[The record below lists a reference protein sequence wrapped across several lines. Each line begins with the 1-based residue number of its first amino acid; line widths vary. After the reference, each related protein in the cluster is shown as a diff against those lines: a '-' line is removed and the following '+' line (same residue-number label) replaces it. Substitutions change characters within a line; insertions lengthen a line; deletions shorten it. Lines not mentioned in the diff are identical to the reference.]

1 MLLALADVA
10 GGVSAVPAALAQ
22 QTPEITLNGTVDES
36 TPGHL
41 NSKSVVLSSGAETR
55 VNYRLVPGYAQRA
68 ASGVVVKVYMPSLEY
83 VDGDYRVAS
92 RDRTP
97 TGLGVQGR
105 VSAGGG
111 WNVLSNTTVQGG
123 PIVMEYDG
131 DLRAGTNPAFDIF
144 LTTYNDGSDGPYG
157 GVPEGTAFEL
167 NGYVSYETFDRVEG
181 SAWETPNQL
190 DDESRISVISS
201 DLTWETT
208 IESYVPG
215 AGSDL
220 VPIWDRYQY
229 IDYMYAIANTS
240 DNLAS
245 NVDGYS
251 VTFDIDSTDTLP
263 NGIIPFDINRWSYV
277 EGGDPVKN
285 SDQNNTAGQF
295 VGVPGEG
302 GILIYDVTDWDGVSE
317 LTDEIPYVY
326 SGSGMIE
333 IDRQTGANKQGLT
346 PEGAAGDTERR
357 FLVSLPL
364 SRQGFPNPPAT
375 FKVSAITNVLF
386 AKTANW
392 SKTRIV
398 EREIVAPTYDFLF
411 THTTKQPEVVYGYET
426 YNEITDIRSDSNAPT
441 FDPSITYE
449 VDQDFALDRV
459 TYEFHE
465 ADADRF
471 KDAAVSYT
479 YTDPKTG
486 DEVTEVLTQ
495 HTRETDDATG
505 AVTLVFD
512 VSKLAKLDWKR
523 ELSLTLVDRVEPGET
538 IPVSLKVF
546 GEPYRVGDM
555 TSTATATF
563 VEKIA
568 SNDDFGENT
577 SYTEVEHETT
587 LDATFKVIYPKEVV
601 PRIDV
606 TIDGKGQRA
615 TVPYS
620 AETTIDVLFGVND
633 TTAQNSTTTLELNAS
648 VEMLQE
654 ATLTVKA
661 ALFAQAENVRVSYTT
676 LDSDAPV
683 EVDLSTYTGTGDFE
697 FTLPERVANIIID
710 TDAMTTNGA
719 VNFVSISAKAGN
731 GLLKKHE
738 FTGHIRT
745 YQPKPYD
752 KEATAKVTGTI
763 DIQLPNEL
771 LPVVDA
777 VGVYGSTK
785 TKDTTPVGYESTFAV
800 EYQLDTGGV
809 NAQASEYVID
819 MLAPTKSGALVFNKI
834 VLQQTYLD
842 AATDAKITFVDRAG
856 NEQAFTA
863 AEVALAEVMLTNI
876 DKIVVSGADLL
887 LQGLQTI
894 AIVEYDANI
903 EIGSSQNVRATF
915 TGTPELP
922 YVEKKSATKQNQ
934 IMVRETKTGVKVE
947 GVNQVTQDLGVGNKY
962 SVDIYRWWNRGYT
975 YNTQDYTLDQG
986 YKSLGGF
993 TSTLTRPT
1001 AKQDNNNQR
1010 VSVDVTLPYEHF
1022 DLYYVKIRD
1031 EMKPFIQSV
1040 DLYRIVNGK
1049 EELWKTVEGSQW
1061 VDNSQEEAGY
1071 WRINTA
1077 RPGMADT
1084 ELFATYD
1091 SVAGVQDHPYYKDAW
1106 DADVRPE
1113 APVSRVEVNLTFTRD
1128 SNDAV
1133 PQMAGVNDDIV
1144 EYMGRFH
1151 SSSISP
1157 LQTVGAKK
1165 TTGLTS
1171 TDTFGL
1177 KRELTRSASTSINS
1191 LVGYPFAQTRTG
1203 AHDNTSLANKVITMG
1218 SVGEYLAS
1226 IWNANTASWPY
1237 YNGHGPDV
1245 YTPAATEYDEW
1256 LGLYDPSS
1264 FHDEL
1269 IYEFVYPASPSDD
1282 PTFHLDPTHVVIEA
1296 TSTLPYLTGVRV
1308 LGENGESVALRFD
1321 QPLTQAPRFGY
1332 DNSLAK
1338 GIHDDGDGSFTI
1350 SFGEADVYPAAFEA
1364 TFSKIAGF
1372 GERTAELDGV
1382 AEDRLG
1388 AGSASAALSEV
1399 DLRVGGVVNGNKAL
1413 KGTTNLYR
1421 LPDDASART
1430 LMHTTSATLTGYTPK
1445 LGASLDMTFDSLKA
1459 YDYGADGVTPNTS
1472 RVEVGITNS
1481 SEADIKTV
1489 LINVKPDAAFRSQLI
1504 EIPADIFKD
1513 SDWSVES
1520 VTVSQGSTA
1529 VDVDPARFSLNS
1541 AGNYEFNLQP
1551 LFDSGALATEQTK
1564 VTLGGAATLL
1574 KQHVDN
1580 IAVTFVPKDDTVRL
1594 WGSLAEPAPGVTLPK
1609 RMRDGA
1615 NVLVS
1620 GVWVDAD
1627 SEATGHNWDSKP
1639 TFMHETQRPKGSHE
1653 QVMYDSTFTANAQ
1666 VTTYQPIFVT
1676 DGTSGNRGQKPTLT
1690 HTGNA
1695 SSSQKAPRLYTRV
1708 ARLQTAAVHMNNDF
1722 TRADATHLFYDADT
1736 NQQIDYRNIA
1746 VGDTVKVLYELRNV
1760 GTPAPSDTEPGS
1772 IPVFKPQ
1779 AHIEAP
1785 AYLEVSAVEAATDVL
1800 QSDAN
1805 RSALISEIAQQAL
1818 TVEADDLAITQ
1829 LNPKRADIEF
1839 DLTLESN
1846 ESVFF
1851 YVEFTATGDGDS
1863 DLNITQGKTPQW
1875 NVYTRP
1881 AFAHRFMSYNS
1892 AGVNGNRVTGATA
1905 QKNYDGDPFVE
1916 HLGLVS
1922 NHQYKFADPN
1932 QLRIESKFNTENVSG
1947 EDMTLTVKHIKNEIL
1962 HDNTRLDLFLTL
1974 DTLALGGFE
1983 LTKFPSPTYPEGF
1996 TGEFGEPRVYFQHTD
2011 GEWIN
2016 AEMFD
2021 RSIHKLS
2028 SVNELR
2034 IEYGIVPAVHEG
2046 AMFEAPQF
2054 TIAGRGHWQT
2064 AGDKSTKSYNIIS
2077 RAQTKLNHLGG
2088 GGPVAEYRYHHNA
2101 TSTAWKAIPT
2111 VEFNIQS
2118 FDSLAEAQSPYNGAA
2133 TGKTGYVAGD
2143 QVHYR
2148 LTAKNH
2154 SSFQGTATNTPYGKA
2169 PLKEPVILDKIP
2181 EYLTTDLSDHVS
2193 GGVLDVERAI
2203 AEGKLTLRVLGADGE
2218 PRTDLKLPRVTVR
2231 TERGLDI
2238 AGSQQFANDRH
2249 NDGWGLLSSQHPS
2262 NTGVNPAA
2270 EIEFSVFTYSFEG
2283 EQLGRG
2289 EQLEIIYT
2297 ATARKE
2303 QLPIATYKNGKS
2315 VFAPFF
2321 GWYGSNVP
2329 VANSA
2334 KNVSMDM
2341 ASLLHDAGISGD
2353 RGHEMTGAE
2362 FLSNSYSWQ
2371 PGANNQRR
2379 YANSSSTGYTQVT
2392 FYDSSADKQ
2401 KSHTAHLRETAVND
2415 LYTSFA
2421 SSTLDENFAFAA
2433 KGRVSAEDAASSER
2447 ILWSQ
2452 DGMQLNRAWLYGAS
2466 EMLPDTERAAWGT
2479 DAANFYEHD
2488 KSLNSYNRHRLGF
2501 TPYVEDDYTYAVQ
2514 LHEEFTVRLHGANL
2528 GDRPV
2533 ENGLEYTEI
2542 LPLGITPYNE
2552 QSELLGITAFD
2563 GAGTPIDDALVDIK
2577 VVQSPENDKGY
2588 RAPAQSQEAGTYADT
2603 RHAEKA
2609 IPYVVRVRVKPV
2621 LPGLF
2626 NSAGSTDL
2634 DNQQRVDIRVR
2645 VYDELAPSADGL
2657 SIWHD
2662 EFTLTT
2668 IEDEEYVEIYSREYG
2683 AFNASI
2689 GTWNT
2694 SRYPNDGMAQ
2704 GLNVNDLVYDF
2715 GSYTSYY
2722 AVEPWGMYVRGLNA
2736 QATDVTTPGGKPT
2749 LVTGDQIA
2757 MRKPTLRVW
2766 SKATKDEAQYE
2777 ATKGA
2782 NGTSYDRTLQD
2793 FSVDLYEEFTIESTV
2808 ENQQLEVLG
2817 EYNRVNSGYNRYSG
2831 DNYNAD
2837 IWVNAPQTIGGARGS
2852 WFEPTVTIALPYGVV
2867 PVMQDGSYARY
2878 YSDLQNVQD
2887 VDFAATVNDITFRSS
2902 TPQPTPVTE
2911 FFDVRVELLED
2922 PAGQRFVMHF
2932 TVNEDRAAD
2941 IAYGESLVI
2950 SPKVVTID
2958 TPAYNLDTDDT
2969 RYQEVVSLAGSKRP
2983 VFNPIVSNEYQTGA
2997 TPSLTARDQ
3006 GVSTAP
3012 NNVKSSNG
3020 LSITVNDRTRRDS
3033 TSIWSNNMG
3042 ALKIT
3047 ERLISPTKSY
3057 NDETDILVNDNVT
3070 WHVKGADLTP
3080 ELTPQDPAPKHQK
3093 SGAYGGTKLNLA
3105 KPSITNTTRV
3115 ANYADSIEQGKIQV
3129 DAAGKYWYST
3139 EVTNAP
3145 TPHANPYEELKTAGD
3160 VHNSRFLVTHYV
3172 TNFARATDEVR
3183 IKLGDDVYDREA
3195 FEALGYSVTR
3205 VKPTVPEADPTRSRI
3220 QWLVTTPANDRG
3232 TRGELKSGDSFTL
3245 LYEAQLVEGFTDNV
3259 LEGDPAWSADEL
3271 VVDSYVSLISDD
3283 KSLIEGAQRPE
3294 DFIVQSLK
3302 SITYH
3307 EHETDHRAQQDID
3320 SNGDLESIYAMD
3332 DAEIEILKPKAEVRV
3347 NTTRPRIAYSN
3358 GLSGDT
3364 YFNSSDTIEYLV
3376 THAQNTGS
3384 GLKEFVVENILPT
3397 DSTDDST
3404 VSVSNRKIN
3413 TTTLFVS
3420 SGTWAL
3426 PQETLDR
3433 LAVTSTDVDDVFK
3446 TFVYISNETA
3456 EDGYEAGDWTL
3467 LNPGGTSIDTNER
3480 FDIPGQHRLNLK
3492 KIRVV
3497 VKALD
3502 PDNYLVPQGLRLD
3515 VDADPELDGKQSVL
3529 ETDPTNQSTSAYP
3542 DTVTDVAIKLGV
3554 RVSSDA
3560 VSTLF
3565 VYDTAQVWGNY
3576 VGTSVSKLAQSES
3589 RSYLTPSR
3597 PVVNV
3602 NYEALYYRSD
3612 TTRPADERFGWSDVL
3627 AIAPKSSPHLKF
3639 TGEFINA
3646 DDSMWSRDED
3656 NIYSEDML
3664 MDPFVTFQLPAVM
3677 ESGGQF
3683 TYVPQEDIDAGHP
3696 LSSEH
3701 RSRYPLTDKEN
3712 NLWTWKL
3719 VRADGTEAHPE
3730 SKLKHTRIHAGPWD
3744 GLDRNVVSVWFEG
3757 DVFPGD
3763 KVVVEFIGSVDAY
3776 SPGADAEDL
3785 KSRALITN
3793 STGLLH
3799 PLNSRQNAGNKLGYS
3814 TDNNDFNENDKAN
3827 DRLVF
3832 SEKTMFQYETFDNF
3846 GKRKVAYSDLN
3857 RAGTVAP
3864 HMTPV
3869 REGGDLTF
3877 EISVDNSKEADDR
3890 AYPYP
3895 IMYDVLPHL
3904 NDTSMLNAMKP
3915 RESKYSAWLQ
3925 PEGMRLEL
3933 EGVNKKVYAQN
3944 EYTVYV
3950 GPLRRQGSDIVD
3962 ADMVAQDEVGT
3973 EAFYDSL
3980 GVPGQPSAVRDAHFV
3995 KLSDI
4000 QSDEA
4005 LLKRVKNILV
4015 LFNNPNE
4022 QLPGQNKLKFTYDL
4036 QLPLNAP
4043 VFLEQFPEGEARDY
4057 GLWNSFV
4064 ATQRVGRF
4072 IPQESNNAGAFAT
4085 EQKDRAYIGNYVW
4098 NDVNYNGRQDEGEP
4112 FTDSNGRTLLKPTK
4126 DLDYDGTIDDPGI
4139 NGVKVTLLS
4148 PKGYNVDYLGNQIA
4162 QVAGDWV
4169 VVDDSGA
4176 PVLDE
4181 VFSKPIP
4188 SEGPLVTE
4196 TEQDT
4201 HGHDGY
4207 YTFSNIRPG
4216 DYRVMFEFPQDYD
4229 RFSATTR
4236 EVFKNTGV
4244 SVFTPGVDAGIP
4256 AATNVDALVTITDVA
4271 NVSSATTDAERM
4283 SFDMGVAHTVKVG
4296 GTIFKEQLKSLDG
4309 YQGAGEPGIKDY
4321 YVTLKNAEGEIVV
4334 DELGN
4339 KLVTRTDTKGE
4350 YEFTVLPTSE
4360 RYTVEVTDENNAFN
4374 TETVVSPFI
4383 HNVDPFAAANDN
4395 DGFTPRGETVVKT
4408 NPFTFDLQQLVT
4420 SKFEDRIAVSVGFY
4434 DKSTFGVIGN
4444 RVWDDRNRDGIQD
4457 ADEPGI
4463 AGQKLRLEQY
4473 IRDGDDWSRS
4483 DYTQATTSNAD
4494 GYYYFREVPSVA
4506 SQNGV
4511 RLEARYEVVID
4522 DLVTGYTFAKT
4533 LAGAGEE
4540 PDAHE
4545 RDSDFFKNGTMH
4557 KAAVG
4562 DHLVSVVDTVNGIDY
4577 GLTDNTVDLGLVK
4590 HARSSL
4596 SGEVFI
4602 DTDGD
4607 GVQNDKAQAEQI
4619 YTATLEVSHEGTWV
4633 PARQDV
4639 AGLMIEPALAAE
4651 TDDVMAFTDITSY
4664 VFENLHIIDNEQL
4677 APYEYRVKVT
4687 SIPLWQEVTKL
4698 QRGTD
4703 PERDSDFTQFDR
4715 GAYNTAVSDVRVLGE
4730 LRDADQLLPIETFD
4744 GVAAEHVDLGL
4755 VPLATRATLGD
4766 YIWFDANRNGIQ
4778 DDDEEGVADLTVVLN
4793 RLVDGQLVPVTETDT
4808 DASGR
4813 YEFTVDVADTDP
4825 ASATFNEPHEYVTQ
4839 FNMTSRESLAP
4850 YRAGSDETLDSN
4862 VVKLGEGASKA
4873 YQHSIHD
4880 PDHTAVSDV
4889 VTLVTADER
4898 GNARF
4903 ETTADHADNDGGI
4916 IVHDTVR
4923 VLGDTLFEDLNRDG
4937 VQTADE
4943 PGIGGL
4949 QVNLYRL
4956 DKDTGR
4962 WEAHRDL
4969 DGKSSMVSDAA
4980 GTYSFTL
4987 EVADLDK
4994 ASPHYRQAEEYR
5006 VLVEAPAHLRL
5017 VEVDNV
5023 FFYAEDMVD
5032 GNGNPNYA
5040 GIDIAKPFS
5049 YVLTEAITLVESVDG
5064 SVVLTSARDVLSADA
5079 GFVAYDTS
5087 VTIGGVIWEDDDFDG
5102 LQGASEL
5109 GFPGRTV
5116 SLWELIDGVWTPV
5129 KDLHGVGSQK
5139 TDETGRYSFEVSPT
5153 HYEEGKAN
5161 FLQPRE
5167 YRVTTERFGYES
5179 WSPLNVGDD
5188 ATIDSDVS
5196 AAEPEFGDAH
5206 TGVTRVFA
5214 IADHPGGRVDVTS
5227 VRDDL
5232 EMDMGVKIQEQLA
5245 RIGGVVWEDENED
5258 GLRQEA
5264 ESVRRGQQVSLWE
5277 LVDSEWVSVADIQ
5290 GNSELLTDAQGH
5302 YEFEVFATEY
5312 DLASDGYLKPREYRV
5327 SFEREGFESWSPLNV
5342 GDDTSLDSDVAASAP
5357 EFGTVHTGVSHVFSI
5372 VDSENGRVDISTV
5385 RDDLEMDAGMRLHEN
5400 LAVIGGVVWEDAN
5413 EDGIQEEGE
5422 AARAGQ
5428 LVSLWERVDGEW
5440 ASVSDNR
5447 GNAELRTDEHGS
5459 YEFEVYATDY
5469 DHESDGYLKPREYRV
5484 STERE
5489 GFESWSPLNAGDDT
5503 TLDSDVAASVP
5514 EFGTAHTG
5522 VTHLFSIVD
5531 AEDGLVDIKTVRDD
5545 VEMDMGLKTHEQLAV
5560 IGGVVWEDTNE
5571 DGVQQRGEPLRAGQ
5585 NVTLWELIAEE
5596 WQPVEDAR
5604 GNQTQETDAQGRY
5617 EFQVYATDYDP
5628 AADGYLQPR
5637 EYRASIERE
5646 GYETLSPLNV
5656 GDDTTLDSDVS
5667 ASAPGLGGAHT
5678 GATHEFSIVDAQDGV
5693 VDIAT
5698 VRDDVEMDMG
5708 LKTHEHL
5715 AIIGGVVW
5723 DDANEDGE
5731 HQKDE
5736 QVLAG
5741 EKVTLW
5747 ERVAGEWTIVEDNRG
5762 NSTQVTDA
5770 KGFYEFEV
5778 DPTHY
5783 DADSAGYLQPREY
5796 RTTVQTPRGY
5806 ALSAGSV
5813 TAVLDNER
5821 ATSQRAQIATLSEAG
5836 RVDISDIHDDR
5847 TLSYPF
5853 TQVPSTSGLAITG
5866 SEFGLG
5872 LGVLGGMG
5880 VLLGLAAVYLSMRR
5894 QRERNEGKAS

>member
-1 MLLALADVA
+1 MLLAFADVT
-10 GGVSAVPAALAQ
+10 GSISAIPAASAQ

-41 NSKSVVLSSGAETR
+41 NSKSVVLSSGTETR
-55 VNYRLVPGYAQRA
+55 VNYRLVPGYSQGA
-68 ASGVVVKVYMPSLEY
+68 ASGVVVQVYMPSLEY
-83 VDGDYRVAS
+83 VDGDYRVVS

-111 WNVLSNTTVQGG
+111 WNVLSDTTVQGG

-131 DLRAGTNPAFDIF
+131 DLGAGTNPGFDIF

-167 NGYVSYETFDRVEG
+167 NGYVSYEMFDRVEG
-181 SAWETPNQL
+181 SAWETPNQV
-190 DDESRISVISS
+190 DDESRVSVISS

-215 AGSDL
+215 GGSDL

-229 IDYMYAIANTS
+229 IDYVYSITNTS

-245 NVDGYS
+245 NIDGYS

-285 SDQNNTAGQF
+285 SDQNNTKGQF

-302 GILIYDVTDWDGVSE
+302 GILIYDVTDWDGVSK
-317 LTDEIPYVY
+317 LTEEIPYVY

-333 IDRQTGANKQGLT
+333 IDRQTGASKQALT
-346 PEGAAGDTERR
+346 PAGAAGDTERK

-398 EREIVAPTYDFLF
+398 EREIVAPTYDFSF
-411 THTTKQPEVVYGYET
+411 THATKQPEVVYGYET
-426 YNEITDIRSDSNAPT
+426 YNEIKDIRSDSNAPT
-441 FDPSITYE
+441 FDPKITYT
-449 VDQDFALDRV
+449 VDKDFTLDRV
-459 TYEFHE
+459 TYEFNE
-465 ADADRF
+465 TDLVRF
-471 KDAAVSYT
+471 KDAAVTYT

-505 AVTLVFD
+505 AVALVFD

-523 ELSLTLVDRVEPGET
+523 ELSLTLGERVEPGET
-538 IPVSLKVF
+538 IPVSLKVY

-563 VEKIA
+563 IEKIA

-577 SYTEVEHETT
+577 SYTEVEHEKT

-606 TIDGKGQRA
+606 NIDGKGKRA
-615 TVPYS
+615 TVPYL
-620 AETTIDVLFGVND
+620 AETTIDFLFGVND
-633 TTAQNSTTTLELNAS
+633 TTAQNSTTTLELNSS

-661 ALFAQAENVRVSYTT
+661 ALFAQADNVRVSYTT
-676 LDSDAPV
+676 LDSTAPV
-683 EVDLSTYTGTGDFE
+683 EIDLSAYTGTGDFE
-697 FTLPERVANIIID
+697 FTLPARVAKIIID
-710 TDAMTTNGA
+710 TDDMTTSGA
-719 VNFVSISAKAGN
+719 VNFVSVSAKAGQ

-738 FTGHIRT
+738 FTGHMRT

-752 KEATAKVTGTI
+752 KEATAKTTGTI

-771 LPVVDA
+771 LPAVDA

-800 EYQLDTGGV
+800 EYQLDTRGV
-809 NAQASEYVID
+809 NAEASEYVID

-834 VLQQTYLD
+834 ALQQAYLD
-842 AATDAKITFVDRAG
+842 AATDAKITFVDKAG
-856 NEQAFTA
+856 NEQEFTA
-863 AEVALAEVMLTNI
+863 AEVALADVTLKNI
-876 DKIVVSGADLL
+876 DKIVVSGVDLK

-894 AIVEYDANI
+894 AIVEYDADI

-922 YVEKKSATKQNQ
+922 YVERKSATKQNQ
-934 IMVRETKTGVKVE
+934 ITVRETKTGVKVE
-947 GVNQVTQDLGVGNKY
+947 GVNQVTQPLGAGSKY

-1031 EMKPFIQSV
+1031 EMKPYVQSV
-1040 DLYRIVNGK
+1040 DLYRMVDGK
-1049 EELWKTVEGSQW
+1049 EDLWKSVAGDQW
-1061 VDNSQEEAGY
+1061 VDNSQEGARY

-1077 RPGMADT
+1077 RPDMADAD
-1084 ELFATYD
+1084 LFATYA
-1091 SVAGVQDHPYYKDAW
+1091 SVAGVSEHPYYKDAW

-1113 APVSRVEVNLTFTRD
+1113 APVSRVEVNLKFTRE
-1128 SNDAV
+1128 SNDAT

-1165 TTGLTS
+1165 ATGLTS

-1177 KRELTRSASTSINS
+1177 KKELTRTASTSINS
-1191 LVGYPFAQTRTG
+1191 LVGYPFAQTKTG

-1218 SVGEYLAS
+1218 NVGEYLAS

-1282 PTFHLDPTHVVIEA
+1282 PIFHLDPKHVIVEA
-1296 TSTLPYLTGVRV
+1296 TSTLPYLTGVQV
-1308 LGENGESVALRFD
+1308 LGQNGESLALSFD
-1321 QPLTQAPRFGY
+1321 QPLTQAPRFDY

-1350 SFGEADVYPAAFEA
+1350 SFGEADVYPAKFEA
-1364 TFSKIAGF
+1364 TFNKIAGF
-1372 GERTAELDGV
+1372 GERTAEIDGV
-1382 AEDRLG
+1382 NEDKLG
-1388 AGSASAALSEV
+1388 ANLSEV

-1421 LPDDASART
+1421 LPDDTLKRT

-1445 LGASLDMTFDSLKA
+1445 LGATLDMKFDSLKA

-1472 RVEVGITNS
+1472 RVEVGIANT

-1489 LINVKPDAAFRSQLI
+1489 LINVRPDAAFRSQLI

-1513 SDWSVES
+1513 SDWSVDS
-1520 VTVSQGSTA
+1520 VKVSQGSKA
-1529 VDVDPARFSLNS
+1529 VDIDPADFSLNS

-1551 LFDSGALATEQTK
+1551 LFDSGALATEQTR
-1564 VTLGGAATLL
+1564 VTLGGAGTLL

-1620 GVWVDAD
+1620 GVWVDPD
-1627 SEATGHNWDSKP
+1627 SNATGHNWDSKP
-1639 TFMHETQRPKGSHE
+1639 TFMHESQRPKGSHE
-1653 QVMYDSTFTANAQ
+1653 QVMYDSTFTTNAQ

-1676 DGTSGNRGQKPTLT
+1676 DGASGNRGEKPTLT

-1695 SSSQKAPRLYTRV
+1695 STSQKAPRLYTRV
-1708 ARLQTAAVHMNNDF
+1708 SRLQTAAVHMNNDF

-1760 GTPAPSDTEPGS
+1760 GDPAPSDREPGS
-1772 IPVFKPQ
+1772 NPVFKPQ

-1805 RSALISEIAQQAL
+1805 RSALMGEIAQQVVA
-1818 TVEADDLAITQ
+1818 VEAEELAITQ
-1829 LNPKRADIEF
+1829 LNPKRADVEF

-1851 YVEFTATGDGDS
+1851 YVEFTATGDGAS

-1892 AGVNGNRVTGATA
+1892 AGANGNRVTGTTA
-1905 QKNYDGDPFVE
+1905 QKNYDGDTFVE

-1922 NHQYKFADPN
+1922 NHHYQFADPN

-1947 EDMTLTVKHIKNEIL
+1947 EDMTLTVKNIKNEIL
-1962 HDNTRLDLFLTL
+1962 HDNTRLDLYITL
-1974 DTLALGGFE
+1974 DTGKLGGFE
-1983 LTKFPSPTYPEGF
+1983 LTELPKPSYPAGF
-1996 TGEFGEPRVYFQHTD
+1996 TGEFAQPQVYMLDAQNNWVSYDPATP
-2011 GEWIN
+2011 N
-2016 AEMFD
+2016 
-2021 RSIHKLS
+2021 LS
-2028 SVNELR
+2028 GVNELR
-2034 IEYGIVPAVHEG
+2034 IEYGIVPAMHNG

-2064 AGDKSTKSYNIIS
+2064 ASDTSTKSYNITS

-2088 GGPVAEYRYHHNA
+2088 SGPVAEYRYLHNV

-2118 FDSLAEAQSPYNGAA
+2118 FDSLAEAQAPYNGAA

-2169 PLKEPVILDKIP
+2169 PLKKPVIFDKIP
-2181 EYLTTDLSDHVS
+2181 EYLTTELLDYVDEAS
-2193 GGVLDVERAI
+2193 GVFNVEQAI
-2203 AEGKLTLRVLGADGE
+2203 ADGKLTLRILGDDGQ
-2218 PRTDLKLPRVTVR
+2218 PRTDLKLPKVTVR

-2238 AGSQQFANDRH
+2238 AGSQQFTNDRH

-2270 EIEFSVFTYSFEG
+2270 EIDFSVFTYSFDE

-2297 ATARKE
+2297 AAARAE
-2303 QLPIATYKNGKS
+2303 DLPIATYKNGKS

-2353 RGHEMTGAE
+2353 KGHEMTKAE

-2401 KSHTAHLRETAVND
+2401 KSHTAHLRETTVND
-2415 LYTSFA
+2415 LYTTFA

-2433 KGRVSAEDAASSER
+2433 KGRVAAEDTASSER

-2452 DGMQLNRAWLYGAS
+2452 DGIQLNRAWLYGAS
-2466 EMLPDTERAAWGT
+2466 EMLPDTRRAAWGT

-2533 ENGLEYTEI
+2533 ESGLEYTET

-2552 QSELLGITAFD
+2552 QGELLGITAFD
-2563 GAGTPIDDALVDIK
+2563 GAGNPIDDTLVDIE
-2577 VVQSPENDKGY
+2577 VVQTPENDRGY
-2588 RAPAQSQEAGTYADT
+2588 RAPAQSQEAGTYAET
-2603 RHAEKA
+2603 RHAENA
-2609 IPYVVRVRVKPV
+2609 IPYVVRVRVTPE
-2621 LPGLF
+2621 LTGLF

-2645 VYDELAPSADGL
+2645 VYEEQAPSVNGL
-2657 SIWHD
+2657 SNWHD

-2668 IEDEEYVEIYSREYG
+2668 IDDEEYVEIYSKEYG
-2683 AFNASI
+2683 AFNAAI

-2694 SRYPNDGMAQ
+2694 ARYPNDGMAQ
-2704 GLNVNDLVYDF
+2704 GLSVNDLVYDF

-2722 AVEPWGMYVRGLNA
+2722 SVEPWGMYVRGLNA
-2736 QATDVTTPGGKPT
+2736 QTTDVTTPGGKPT

-2777 ATKGA
+2777 ATKDA
-2782 NGTSYDRTLQD
+2782 NGTSYDRTIQD

-2852 WFEPTVTIALPYGVV
+2852 WFEPTVTITLPYGVV
-2867 PVMQDGSYARY
+2867 PILEDGSYARY
-2878 YSDLQNVQD
+2878 DRDLQSVQD
-2887 VDFAATVNDITFRSS
+2887 VDFTATVNDITFKYS
-2902 TPQPTPVTE
+2902 TPQSSPVTE
-2911 FFDVRVELLED
+2911 FFDVEVELEKSVH
-2922 PAGQRFVMHF
+2922 GERYVMHF
-2932 TVNEDRAAD
+2932 TVNQDRAAD
-2941 IAYGESLVI
+2941 IAYGQSLVI
-2950 SPKVVTID
+2950 SPKVVTVD
-2958 TPAYNLDTDDT
+2958 TPAYKLDTDDT
-2969 RYQEVVSLAGSKRP
+2969 RYQEVVTLANSKRP
-2983 VFNPIVSNEYQTGA
+2983 VFNPIVSNDYQTGA

-3006 GVSTAP
+3006 GVSSAP

-3020 LSITVNDRTRRDS
+3020 LSITVNDRSRRDS
-3033 TSIWSNNMG
+3033 TSTWRNNMG
-3042 ALKIT
+3042 ALKIS
-3047 ERLISPTKSY
+3047 ERLISATKSY
-3057 NDETDILVNDNVT
+3057 NDETDIVVNDNVK
-3070 WHVKGADLTP
+3070 WHLKGAQLTP
-3080 ELTPQDPAPKHQK
+3080 ALTHQDPAPKHQK

-3105 KPSITNTTRV
+3105 KPSITNTTRM
-3115 ANYADSIEQGKIQV
+3115 AHYADSVVQEKLQV

-3139 EVTNAP
+3139 EVKNAP
-3145 TPHANPYEELKTAGD
+3145 TPHANPYEELKTSGD

-3172 TNFARATDEVR
+3172 TNFAEATDEVR

-3195 FEALGYSVTR
+3195 FETLGYSVTR
-3205 VKPTVPEADPTRSRI
+3205 VTPTVLEADPTRSRI

-3245 LYEAQLVEGFTDNV
+3245 LYEAQLVNGFTDNV
-3259 LEGDPAWSADEL
+3259 LDDDLVWTGDEL
-3271 VVDSYVSLISDD
+3271 IVDSYVSLISDD
-3283 KSLIEGAQRPE
+3283 TSLIEGTQRPE

-3307 EHETDHRAQQDID
+3307 EHETDHRAQEDID
-3320 SNGDLESIYAMD
+3320 SNGDLESIFAMD

-3397 DSTDDST
+3397 DSTGDST

-3413 TTTLFVS
+3413 TSTLFVS
-3420 SGTWAL
+3420 TGAWAL
-3426 PQETLDR
+3426 PEETLDR
-3433 LAVTSTDVDDVFK
+3433 LAVNNTDVDDVFK

-3480 FDIPGQHRLNLK
+3480 FDIPAEHRLNLK

-3515 VDADPELDGKQSVL
+3515 VDADPALDGKQSVL
-3529 ETDPTNQSTSAYP
+3529 ETDPTNQSTSTYP
-3542 DTVTDVAIKLGV
+3542 GTVTDFAIKLGV

-3576 VGTSVSKLAQSES
+3576 VGTSVSKLAQSET

-3612 TTRPADERFGWSDVL
+3612 STRPVDERFGWSDVL

-3646 DDSMWSRDED
+3646 DDSMWSREED

-3696 LSSEH
+3696 LSNEH
-3701 RSRYPLTDKEN
+3701 RSRYSLTDKEN

-3730 SKLKHTRIHAGPWD
+3730 SQLKHTRIHAGPWD

-3793 STGLLH
+3793 STGLLY

-3857 RAGTVAP
+3857 KAGTVAP
-3864 HMTPV
+3864 NMTPV
-3869 REGGDLTF
+3869 REGGDVTF

-3904 NDTSMLNAMKP
+3904 DDTSMVNAMMP

-3925 PEGMRLEL
+3925 TEGMRLER
-3933 EGVNKKVYAQN
+3933 EGADKKLYAQN

-3950 GPLRRQGSDIVD
+3950 GPLKRQGADIVD

-3995 KLSDI
+3995 KLSEI
-4000 QSDEA
+4000 QGDEA

-4015 LFNNPNE
+4015 LFNDPNE

-4036 QLPLNAP
+4036 QVPLNAP
-4043 VFLEQFPEGEARDY
+4043 VFLEQFPDGEASDFA
-4057 GLWNSFV
+4057 LWNSFV

-4085 EQKDRAYIGNYVW
+4085 EQKDKAYIGNYVW
-4098 NDVNYNGRQDEGEP
+4098 NDVNYNGVQDEGDP
-4112 FTDSNGRTLLKPTK
+4112 FTDGNGRTLLKPTK
-4126 DLDYDGTIDDPGI
+4126 DLNYDGTIDDPGI
-4139 NGVKVTLLS
+4139 NGVTVTLLS

-4162 QVAGDWV
+4162 QVDGDWV
-4169 VVDDSGA
+4169 VVDDSGT

-4181 VFSKPIP
+4181 VFLRPIP
-4188 SEGPLVTE
+4188 SEGPLVTV
-4196 TEQDT
+4196 TEQDFY
-4201 HGHDGY
+4201 GHDGY
-4207 YTFSNIRPG
+4207 YTFSNIKPG
-4216 DYRVMFEFPQDYD
+4216 DYRVMFEFPKAYD
-4229 RFSATTR
+4229 RFSATTL
-4236 EVFKNTGV
+4236 EVFKDTGV

-4256 AATNVDALVTITDVA
+4256 AATNKSALVTITDVA
-4271 NVSSATTDAERM
+4271 SVSSATTDEERM

-4296 GTIFKEQLKSLDG
+4296 GTIFKEQLKTLDG
-4309 YQGAGEPGIKDY
+4309 YRGAGEPGIANY
-4321 YVTLKNAEGEIVV
+4321 HVTLKGANGKTVV
-4334 DELGN
+4334 DEQGRDM
-4339 KLVTRTDTKGE
+4339 VAQTRADGT
-4350 YEFTVLPTSE
+4350 YEFTVLPTDSS
-4360 RYTVEVTDENNAFN
+4360 YTIQVTDENDAFN
-4374 TETVVSPFI
+4374 YETVVSPFV
-4383 HNVDPFAAANDN
+4383 HNLDPFQEPTDN
-4395 DGFTPRGETVVKT
+4395 DGLTPKGETIVKT
-4408 NPFTFDLQQLVT
+4408 NALKFDLQQLVE
-4420 SKFEDRIAVSVGFY
+4420 SRFADRLSVSIGFY
-4434 DKSTFGVIGN
+4434 DRSTVGVIGN
-4444 RVWDDRNRDGIQD
+4444 RVWDDLNRDGMQD
-4457 ADEPGI
+4457 DNEPGI

-4473 IRDGDDWSRS
+4473 TRVADDWTRTA
-4483 DYTQATTSNAD
+4483 YTQATTSNAD
-4494 GYYYFREVPSVA
+4494 GYYYFRDVPSSLYDA
-4506 SQNGV
+4506 GKRIDTKYQ
-4511 RLEARYEVVID
+4511 VVVD
-4522 DLVTGYTFAKT
+4522 ELVTGYTFAQT
-4533 LAGAGEE
+4533 RVGTGTS
-4540 PDAHE
+4540 DAARE
-4545 RDSDFFKNGTMH
+4545 RDSDLEKNGTMH
-4557 KAAVG
+4557 KGAAG
-4562 DHLVSVVDTVNGIDY
+4562 AHLVSVLDTVGGVDFGI
-4577 GLTDNTVDLGLVK
+4577 TDNTVDLGLVK
-4590 HARSSL
+4590 HALSSL

-4607 GVQNDKAQAEQI
+4607 GVQNDTTKTESI
-4619 YTATLEVSHEGTWV
+4619 YTATLEVQHGGAWV
-4633 PARQDV
+4633 PARRDASGV
-4639 AGLMIEPALAAE
+4639 MIEPEFATAADAVIE
-4651 TDDVMAFTDITSY
+4651 VADVDEY
-4664 VFENLHIIDNEQL
+4664 LFENLHIINNKAL
-4677 APYEYRVKVT
+4677 VPYEYRVRV
-4687 SIPLWQEVTKL
+4687 SQVPLWQQVTKKL
-4698 QRGTD
+4698 QGKD
-4703 PERDSDFTQFDR
+4703 AALDSDFTQADR
-4715 GAYNTAVSDVRVLGE
+4715 GVYNTAVSGTRILGE
-4730 LRDADQLLPIETFD
+4730 LRDADQLLPIETFE
-4744 GVAAEHVDLGL
+4744 GVPAEDVDLGL
-4755 VPLATRATLGD
+4755 IPLNTQATIGD
-4766 YIWFDANRNGIQ
+4766 LIWDDQNRDGIQ
-4778 DDDEEGVADLTVVLN
+4778 DAGEAGIAGLTVVLN
-4793 RLVDGQLVPVTETDT
+4793 RLVAGELVPVAETDT
-4808 DASGR
+4808 DAAGL

-4825 ASATFNEPHEYVTQ
+4825 ASQSFNKPFEYVVE
-4839 FNMTSRESLAP
+4839 FNLTSRQSLAP
-4850 YRAGSDETLDSN
+4850 HRAGRDEARDAN
-4862 VVKLGEGASKA
+4862 FVNLGEGASQA
-4873 YQHSIHD
+4873 YQHSIAD

-4889 VTLVTADER
+4889 VTLVTVDGSGYAQFEAAASDR
-4898 GNARF
+4898 GV
-4903 ETTADHADNDGGI
+4903 DGGVV
-4916 IVHDTVR
+4916 VHDAVR
-4923 VLGDTLFEDLNRDG
+4923 VLGDTLFEDLDRDG
-4937 VQTADE
+4937 KQAAGE

-4949 QVNLYRL
+4949 TVNLFRL
-4956 DKDTGR
+4956 NKDTGL
-4962 WEAHRDL
+4962 WEAHADVA
-4969 DGKSSMVSDAA
+4969 GNSSVVSDES
-4980 GTYSFTL
+4980 GTYEFAV

-4994 ASPHYRQAEEYR
+4994 QSPHYRQAEEYR
-5006 VLVEAPAHLRL
+5006 VLVETPAHMRL

-5023 FFYAEDMVD
+5023 FFYAGSLTDAA
-5032 GNGNPNYA
+5032 GSPTYG

-5049 YVLTEAITLVESVDG
+5049 HVLTEAVRLTDVDTVTG
-5064 SVVLTSARDVLSADA
+5064 RVILDTAHDVRTVDA
-5079 GFVAYDTS
+5079 GFAIYDNT
-5087 VTIGGVIWEDDDFDG
+5087 VTIGGVVWEDADLDG
-5102 LQGASEL
+5102 LQSAPEFGV
-5109 GFPGRTV
+5109 PGRTV
-5116 SLWELIDGVWTPV
+5116 TLWERVADEWVAAE
-5129 KDLHGVGSQK
+5129 DLQGNRTQV
-5139 TDETGRYSFEVSPT
+5139 TDERGGYSFEVAPT
-5153 HYEEGKAN
+5153 HYDEGAAN

-5167 YRVTTERFGYES
+5167 YRVTADRNGYET

-5188 ATIDSDVS
+5188 SAIDSDAIDVRS
-5196 AAEPEFGDAH
+5196 AEVDLDGAEFGGAH
-5206 TGVTRVFA
+5206 TAVT
-5214 IADHPGGRVDVTS
+5214 
-5227 VRDDL
+5227 
-5232 EMDMGVKIQEQLA
+5232 
-5245 RIGGVVWEDENED
+5245 
-5258 GLRQEA
+5258 
-5264 ESVRRGQQVSLWE
+5264 
-5277 LVDSEWVSVADIQ
+5277 
-5290 GNSELLTDAQGH
+5290 
-5302 YEFEVFATEY
+5302 
-5312 DLASDGYLKPREYRV
+5312 
-5327 SFEREGFESWSPLNV
+5327 
-5342 GDDTSLDSDVAASAP
+5342 
-5357 EFGTVHTGVSHVFSI
+5357 HVFSI
-5372 VDSENGRVDISTV
+5372 AD
-5385 RDDLEMDAGMRLHEN
+5385 M
-5400 LAVIGGVVWEDAN
+5400 
-5413 EDGIQEEGE
+5413 
-5422 AARAGQ
+5422 
-5428 LVSLWERVDGEW
+5428 
-5440 ASVSDNR
+5440 
-5447 GNAELRTDEHGS
+5447 
-5459 YEFEVYATDY
+5459 
-5469 DHESDGYLKPREYRV
+5469 
-5484 STERE
+5484 
-5489 GFESWSPLNAGDDT
+5489 
-5503 TLDSDVAASVP
+5503 
-5514 EFGTAHTG
+5514 
-5522 VTHLFSIVD
+5522 
-5531 AEDGLVDIKTVRDD
+5531 AEDLVDLTTVRDD
-5545 VEMDMGLKTHEQLAV
+5545 VEMDLGLKT
-5560 IGGVVWEDTNE
+5560 
-5571 DGVQQRGEPLRAGQ
+5571 
-5585 NVTLWELIAEE
+5585 
-5596 WQPVEDAR
+5596 
-5604 GNQTQETDAQGRY
+5604 Y
-5617 EFQVYATDYDP
+5617 
-5628 AADGYLQPR
+5628 
-5637 EYRASIERE
+5637 
-5646 GYETLSPLNV
+5646 
-5656 GDDTTLDSDVS
+5656 
-5667 ASAPGLGGAHT
+5667 
-5678 GATHEFSIVDAQDGV
+5678 
-5693 VDIAT
+5693 
-5698 VRDDVEMDMG
+5698 
-5708 LKTHEHL
+5708 EHL
-5715 AIIGGVVW
+5715 AEIGGVVW

-5731 HQKDE
+5731 QQRDE
-5736 QVLAG
+5736 AVLA
-5741 EKVTLW
+5741 EQEVTLW
-5747 ERVAGEWTIVEDNRG
+5747 ERIDGEWKIVPDNLG
-5762 NSTQVTDA
+5762 NSTQQTDER
-5770 KGFYEFEV
+5770 GRYTFEV
-5778 DPTHY
+5778 LPTEF
-5783 DADSAGYLQPREY
+5783 DAESDDYLKPREY
-5796 RTTVQTPRGY
+5796 RTTMETPSGY
-5806 ALSAGSV
+5806 TLSAGST
-5813 TAVLDNER
+5813 TAAEEGDLI
-5821 ATSQRAQIATLSEAG
+5821 ASLSAQIVTLDEAG
-5836 RVDISDIHDDR
+5836 NVDVTDVHGDE

-5853 TQVPSTSGLAITG
+5853 VQVPEAGGLAITG
-5866 SEFGLG
+5866 SDIK
-5872 LGVLGGMG
+5872 
-5880 VLLGLAAVYLSMRR
+5880 LGLAGLVVLAGLAVVFLGIRR
-5894 QRERNEGKAS
+5894 QRARHEG